1 MKLPVRI
8 AITGAA
14 GQIAYSLIFRI
25 ASGELLGPEQPISL
39 HLLEVSAAL
48 ESLQGTIMELED
60 CAYPL
65 LQDVIMTDDATIAFS
80 DVEYAFLLGA
90 KPRAIGMERS
100 DLVRENGKIF
110 IEQGRALND
119 FANRD
124 VKVLIVGNPANTNAY
139 IAMHSAPE
147 LEPTQF
153 SAMTRL
159 DQHRAF
165 NQLAIKTGVE
175 VTDVEKVIIWGNH
188 SSTQYPDIHY
198 ATVNGVPAM
207 DLVDEG
213 WILNEFTPTIQ
224 QRGAEVIKVRGKS
237 SAASAAHAAISHMR
251 DWALGTDQWVS
262 MVVISDGSYGITE
275 GLMYSFP
282 VTIQNGHYTI
292 VKDLDIK
299 PFSRER
305 LVQNQ
310 QELEHE
316 KDMIMDLLA

>member
-25 ASGELLGPEQPISL
+25 ASGELLGSDQPVSL
-39 HLLEVSAAL
+39 HLLEVPAAL
-48 ESLQGTIMELED
+48 ESLQGIIMELED

-80 DVEYAFLLGA
+80 DVEYAFLVGA
-90 KPRAIGMERS
+90 KPRMAGMERQ
-100 DLVRENGKIF
+100 DLIRDNGRIF

-124 VKVLIVGNPANTNAY
+124 VKVLVVGNPANTNAY

-159 DQHRAF
+159 DQHRAV

-175 VTDVEKVIIWGNH
+175 VADVENVIIWGNH
-188 SSTQYPDIHY
+188 SAMQYPDIHH

-207 DLVDEG
+207 HLVDES
-213 WILNEFTPTIQ
+213 WVLNEFTPIVQ
-224 QRGAEVIKVRGKS
+224 QRGAEIIKIRGKS
-237 SAASAAHAAISHMR
+237 SAASAAHAALCHMR
-251 DWALGTDQWVS
+251 DWALGTDKWIS
-262 MVVISDGSYGITE
+262 MAVISDGSYGITE
-275 GLMYSFP
+275 GLIYSFP
-282 VTIQNGHYTI
+282 VTIEDGHYFI
-292 VKDLDIK
+292 VKDLDIN
-299 PFSRER
+299 PFSQER

-316 KDMIMDLLA
+316 KDMIMDLLT